1 MSEKLDRLRRE
12 RDKAERHLRKA
23 ANDEKALA
31 HEADKDRANASPLHP
46 RRYAGDLHPGTVPAD
61 RR

>member
-1 MSEKLDRLRRE
+1 MSEKLDKLRRE

-31 HEADKDRANASPLHP
+31 HEMARLTRAERTHRLCTRGGMLESFI
-46 RRYAGDLHPGTVPAD
+46 R
-61 RR
+61 